1 MRTCELTWCSRKHW
15 ARGLC
20 RPHYQRRRDGRDLRP
35 PIRDYDPGP
44 RAPVGERIGEK
55 TDRSGGPDA
64 CWPFSGGDS
73 RCRSG
78 HRQVWHD
85 GRMDQVHRAVWELE
99 HGQIPDGMVV
109 RHRCDNPSCVNPA
122 HLELGSVADNNRDRD
137 ERGRHIPLPG
147 MKNGNAKLT
156 REEAVEIRRLAGEGR
171 ISQKR
176 IAQMFG
182 TSQGNVSLIHRGKAW
197 SHV

>member
-1 MRTCELTWCSRKHW
+1 
-15 ARGLC
+15 
-20 RPHYQRRRDGRDLRP
+20 
-35 PIRDYDPGP
+35 
-44 RAPVGERIGEK
+44 
-55 TDRSGGPDA
+55 
-64 CWPFSGGDS
+64 
-73 RCRSG
+73 
-78 HRQVWHD
+78 
-85 GRMDQVHRAVWELE
+85 MDQVHRAVWELE